1 MKSFLEKIL
10 NERAAMVY
18 IALFAIA
25 IAVATFIEN
34 DFGTSAAQKWV
45 YKAKWFE
52 VLLLLFGGAM
62 VRNMSKYKLLQRK
75 RYAVLLFH
83 LSMIVI
89 LLGAGVTRYFGYEGI
104 LGIREGAA
112 NNTMVSSDP
121 YLVLT
126 FEDENGAQY
135 AAYESTLFSSLG
147 PNGFSRSYE
156 VAGRTVDIDLQE
168 FVANP
173 QWGMEADP
181 TGVPMLAIVIA
192 GQAGR
197 KEHVLQWEETRSIE
211 GGLFHFGAT
220 PQQGCVNILGFEEP
234 QVVAEVPMTAMT
246 MATQAIDSIPAATPA
261 PIRYRSL
268 YDATGLRFVFT
279 ELLPSAKEVVRS
291 EALKVERSSEVAQ
304 RYAIRVGDAVE
315 EVWVTGMAGALG
327 RPVPLQ
333 VGGLQL
339 GLAYGARRITL
350 PFSIALRDFEMER
363 YPGTNSPASYASEVT
378 IVDTERGVDRD
389 FRIYMNHIL
398 DYRGFRFFQ
407 SSYDRDEQGTYL
419 SVNHDFWGTWI
430 SYIGYILLTVGMVWT
445 LFSKSSRFRDVAK
458 RLSIWV
464 GLVCFSALQTL
475 SGQTQPEPLPTIA
488 EVHAERFAQLIVQDN
503 QGRMKPTHT
512 LNREVIRKLLGSET
526 YQDMTSDQVVLGIF
540 ADPEAW
546 YGEPLI
552 QLGKH
557 EEIKKLI
564 GVTGKRA
571 CFRDFFHEDGSYKL
585 QAVVQAASEKD
596 DADKGMFEKTLMK
609 VDERVNIFSML
620 SSGWLLRIVPV
631 ENDPNNTW
639 VGEAMRGQTADP
651 RASRFF
657 AAYRAALSEAIGTG
671 DYTTANGLLTELD
684 AFQRRAGVNVLPS
697 DTQRAMEIKLNEWRV
712 FKRLAWVYTLLGLAF
727 LTFLFSGVIR
737 GRDASA
743 RAKAVMVGLVAAAFV
758 FHTVGLGLRWYVS
771 ERAPWSNGYESMI
784 YIAWTTVL
792 AGLMFVR
799 RSVGAMAATMVQ
811 SGVILLIALLS
822 YLNPEITPLVPVL
835 NSYWLTIH
843 VSLEAGSYGFLMLG
857 AIIGFVNLALMAIT
871 SQRRHARIKS
881 LVREMTWLSELTLTG
896 GLFMLSVG
904 TYLGGVWANESWGR
918 YWGWDA
924 KETWALVS
932 ILVYAFIL
940 HMRLIPKLAG
950 TLAFNIANLVGLASI
965 IMTYYGVNYYL
976 SGLHSYAAGDP
987 VPIPN
992 WVYISVAAAVL
1003 VSTLAARKAR
1013 SFRF

>member
-1 MKSFLEKIL
+1 MKVWIDKFL
-10 NERAAMVY
+10 NERAAMSY
-18 IALFAIA
+18 IALFAVA

-34 DFGTSAAQKWV
+34 DFGTSAAQKWI

-52 VLLLLFGGAM
+52 VLLLLFGASM
-62 VRNMSKYKLLQRK
+62 VRNMSKYKLMQRK
-75 RYAVLLFH
+75 RYAVVLFH
-83 LSMIVI
+83 LSMILI

-104 LGIREGAA
+104 LGIREGAS
-112 NNTMVSSDP
+112 NNTMVSADP
-121 YLVLT
+121 HLVMT
-126 FEDENGAQY
+126 FQDESGAQY
-135 AAYESTLFSSLG
+135 VANEPVLFSSLG
-147 PNGFSRSYE
+147 PNHFEKSYE
-156 VAGRTVDIDLQE
+156 VSGREVNVALLE
-168 FVANP
+168 LVANP
-173 QWGMEADP
+173 QWSMEPDP
-181 TGVPMLAIVIA
+181 AGTPMVSIVIA
-192 GQAGR
+192 GKSGR
-197 KEHVLQWEETRSIE
+197 KEHVLKWEETRSIE

-220 PQQGCVNILGFEEP
+220 PEPGCVNLLGFEDA
-234 QVVAEVPMTAMT
+234 QIVAEVPMSVMA
-246 MATQAIDSIPAATPA
+246 MATQEVKSLDAAVPTPLQF
-261 PIRYRSL
+261 RSL
-268 YDATGLRFVFT
+268 YTVGNFRFVFT
-279 ELLPSAKEVVRS
+279 EMQSAARQKVKS
-291 EALKVERSSEVAQ
+291 ESLKILRSSEIAQ
-304 RYAIRVGDAVE
+304 RWEVSVGDDHH

-327 RPVPLQ
+327 RPVPIQL
-333 VGGLQL
+333 GGLNI
-339 GLAYGARRITL
+339 GLAYGARRMVL

-378 IVDTERGVDRD
+378 IVDAEKGVQRD
-389 FRIYMNHIL
+389 FRIYMNNIL

-407 SSYDRDEQGTYL
+407 SSYDPDEQGTYL

-430 SYIGYILLTVGMVWT
+430 SYLGYMLLTVGMVWT
-445 LFSKSSRFRDVAK
+445 LFSKSSRFRDIAK
-458 RLSIWV
+458 RLSFWT
-464 GLVCFSALQTL
+464 GLGLLAAIQPLSAQTTTT
-475 SGQTQPEPLPTIA
+475 SLPVVA
-488 EVHAERFAQLIVQDN
+488 EMHAGRFARLVVQDN
-503 QGRMKPTHT
+503 QGRMKPLHT
-512 LNREVIRKLLGSET
+512 LNREVVRKLLGSED
-526 YQDMTSDQVVLGIF
+526 YNGWNADQVALSIY
-540 ADPEAW
+540 ADAEAW
-546 YGEPLI
+546 YREPLI
-552 QLGKH
+552 QVGKH
-557 EEIKKLI
+557 EDIKETL
-564 GVTGKRA
+564 GVEGKWA
-571 CFRDFFHEDGSYKL
+571 TYRDFFTEDGAYKL
-585 QAVVQAASEKD
+585 QEAVQAASEMD

-620 SSGWLLRIVPV
+620 SAGWLFRVVPI
-631 ENDPNNTW
+631 EGDANNTW
-639 VGEAMRGQTADP
+639 AGEAMRGTAGDSK
-651 RASRFF
+651 ANRFF
-657 AAYRAALSEAIGTG
+657 PAYRAALSEAIGTG
-671 DYTTANGLLTELD
+671 DYNRADGLLVELD
-684 AFQRRAGVNVLPS
+684 GFQRRAGAAVLPS
-697 DTQRAMEIKLNEWRV
+697 DAQRTMEIKLNEWRV
-712 FKRLAWVYTLLGLAF
+712 FKRLAWLYTGLGLVF
-727 LTFLFSGVIR
+727 LISLFSGVIR
-737 GRDASA
+737 GRDASD
-743 RAKAVMVGLVAAAFV
+743 RTKAIMVGLVLAAFI
-758 FHTVGLGLRWYVS
+758 FHTLGLGLRWFVS

-792 AGLMFVR
+792 AGLIFVR

-857 AIIGFVNLALMAIT
+857 AIIGFVNLALMAMT
-871 SQRRHARIKS
+871 NRNRHARIKS

-1003 VSTLAARKAR
+1003 VSLLASARARK
-1013 SFRF
+1013 FNF